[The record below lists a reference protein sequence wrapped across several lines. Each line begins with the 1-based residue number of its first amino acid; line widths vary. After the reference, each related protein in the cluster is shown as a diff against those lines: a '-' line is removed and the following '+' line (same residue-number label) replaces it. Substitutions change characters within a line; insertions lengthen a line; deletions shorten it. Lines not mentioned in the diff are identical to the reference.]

1 MQIIIDS
8 GAISEIKDLYLD
20 RRALVLIYSLDNQPL
35 LKKVS
40 GLLGARLL
48 RFVAINESL
57 PSIEYVSAMR
67 NRIWQSLRRDKTVL
81 LGRGGGTV

>member
-1 MQIIIDS
+1 MQILIDS

-57 PSIEYVSAMR
+57 PSIEYVS
-67 NRIWQSLRRDKTVL
+67 L
-81 LGRGGGTV
+81 LGGELF

>member
-1 MQIIIDS
+1 MQIVIDS

-35 LKKVS
+35 LEKVS
-40 GLLGARLL
+40 GLLGERLL

-67 NRIWQSLRRDKTVL
+67 KQIWQSLNPDKTFIL
-81 LGRGGGTV
+81 AIGGELF